1 VQQFDSTYIRSQFP
15 ALTRTV
21 NGQPVAYLDGPGGT
35 QTPQRVLDAV
45 HDYLAHHNSN
55 IHGVFATSQ
64 ETDAMLRAAHE
75 AAGDFLGCAWDE
87 VSFGANMTTL
97 NLLLAQALRRELQ
110 PGDEVVITEL
120 DHEGNRGPWQNI
132 AEHGIV
138 VKEVPVNV
146 ATCTLDWDALEGLIG
161 PRTRVVA
168 VGYASNATG
177 TVNDVKRAIALAKR
191 VGAWTVIDAV
201 HYALHGP
208 IDVRDL
214 DCDFLLC
221 SAYKFFGP
229 HVGMMY
235 GRRSVTEKLRP
246 LKLRPQ
252 EDFPP
257 YKFETGTLNHEG
269 IAGTLAAI
277 DFIADM
283 GAHHAELVAQYAP
296 DRLAGLSGRRRD
308 IVAGML
314 ATEAFEQPLAQRLL
328 DGLSAIPGLR
338 IYGPP
343 AGHPRTSTVS
353 FTLGD
358 WNAQEIARRLADQGL
373 FVWDGDF
380 FATRLVEK
388 AGLVERGGLVRI
400 GLAPYSTPDEVE
412 RVIAAVAGLERLQQ

>member
-1 VQQFDSTYIRSQFP
+1 
-15 ALTRTV
+15 
-21 NGQPVAYLDGPGGT
+21 
-35 QTPQRVLDAV
+35 
-45 HDYLAHHNSN
+45 
-55 IHGVFATSQ
+55 
-64 ETDAMLRAAHE
+64 
-75 AAGDFLGCAWDE
+75 
-87 VSFGANMTTL
+87 
-97 NLLLAQALRRELQ
+97 
-110 PGDEVVITEL
+110 
-120 DHEGNRGPWQNI
+120 
-132 AEHGIV
+132 
-138 VKEVPVNV
+138 
-146 ATCTLDWDALEGLIG
+146 
-161 PRTRVVA
+161 
-168 VGYASNATG
+168 
-177 TVNDVKRAIALAKR
+177 
-191 VGAWTVIDAV
+191 
-201 HYALHGP
+201 
-208 IDVRDL
+208 
-214 DCDFLLC
+214 LLC

-314 ATEAFEQPLAQRLL
+314 ATEAFEQPLAQRLI

-343 AGHPRTSTVS
+343 DGHPRTSTVS

-412 RVIAAVAGLERLQQ
+412 RVIVAVAALAQPSASA